1 MHWSGSCSLRSAYT
15 AAKDGFRKQ
24 QTSEVRYDS
33 TSAIPTALSAAIYES
48 LSWACTK
55 RNQLDPCQWIQTIK
69 LFYLTT
75 SSESSVIRRPIGL
88 AEDEPQP
95 KMDFG
100 KFRDTAE
107 LADITVCVDG
117 RDFRLHRFPL
127 YVRSDFFRALAR
139 NSLATDGERVEL
151 ADFPG
156 GADTFELVTSFCYN
170 IDVDVTTKNVCQLRC
185 AAEFLQVIRVRD

>member
-1 MHWSGSCSLRSAYT
+1 
-15 AAKDGFRKQ
+15 
-24 QTSEVRYDS
+24 
-33 TSAIPTALSAAIYES
+33 
-48 LSWACTK
+48 
-55 RNQLDPCQWIQTIK
+55 
-69 LFYLTT
+69 
-75 SSESSVIRRPIGL
+75 
-88 AEDEPQP
+88 
-95 KMDFG
+95 MDFG

-107 LADITVCVDG
+107 LADITVCVEG

-185 AAEFLQVIRVRD
+185 AAEFLQVLEICLHRWLISKDDIIYEKLFFLLFPLCRGEADLLVTAKYRYFRDLLPSVPVFGLFSPFFFLLCLSQISLPPVLPS